1 MTQIEFKKLV
11 NIAASA
17 NNPPPLSIFSGG
29 VEDWRSRCRLA
40 QFLSLPSIPGHIDE
54 AIELFKSIEVAEV
67 NEEDSEEVEEKVA
80 GLQRLA
86 ELLRAKK
93 DYKTALHFINRAIEL
108 AEGTDFLYKFILRG
122 ELWADRWN
130 LLTDIGQEDDA
141 EEECDERITAY
152 EDITDIKNSYMY
164 FGYRFKAQLAAKR
177 GDSPLIVKDYMHM
190 ALKFMEI
197 PDSYRVKL
205 DEAFSATHNN
215 MAFVLQDID
224 KCTPKSTFVSWDI

>member
-1 MTQIEFKKLV
+1 MTEIEFKKLV
-11 NIAASA
+11 NIAAAST
-17 NNPPPLSIFSGG
+17 NPPPLSIFSGG
-29 VEDWRSRCRLA
+29 AEDWRSRCRLA
-40 QFLSLPSIPGHIDE
+40 QFLSLPSVPGHTEE
-54 AIELFKSIEVAEV
+54 AIELFKSIESASVDD
-67 NEEDSEEVEEKVA
+67 EDSEEVEEKAA

-86 ELLRAKK
+86 ELLRDKK

-130 LLTDIGQEDDA
+130 LLTDIGQEEEA
-141 EEECDERITAY
+141 EAECDERIAAY

-177 GDSPLIVKDYMHM
+177 GDAPLIVKDYMHM

-197 PDSYRVKL
+197 PDSYRAKL
-205 DEAFSATHNN
+205 DEAFSATHGN

-224 KCTPKSTFVSWDI
+224 KCTPKSNFVTWDI